1 VVHATHTQKK
11 GGVKNMRIEIDEQL
25 EKLLDKIRSENSW
38 ACTGKG
44 HSDTVRFLARYY
56 RENKD
61 VVKIV
66 EEAFGKIGDIIAAC
80 FNNALRETI
89 LNLLPKDIR
98 ARVDIQKKKDG
109 SQP

>member
-1 VVHATHTQKK
+1 
-11 GGVKNMRIEIDEQL
+11 MRIEIDEQL

-61 VVKIV
+61 VVTIV
-66 EEAFGKIGDIIAAC
+66 DEAFGKIGDLLEGC
-80 FNNALRETI
+80 FTHALRETI
-89 LNLLPKDIR
+89 RKILPDEGSLKLDIH
-98 ARVDIQKKKDG
+98 KKKDG
-109 SQP
+109 PQP